1 MRELSQHVE
10 FEPQTYYAAFS
21 AELEASASPM
31 WALVSHLRDSDTR
44 HYTFSVLRECLR
56 ALSTWFKSVG
66 FSHTDLV
73 SKLLFLTLILVW
85 RFFKKCLMFHQ
96 YSIVLYYC
104 LYIVCF
110 TGQLCMCNVINK
122 I

>member
-1 MRELSQHVE
+1 MEYFNGTFGPNFDDDYFSGMNVNVRELSQHVE

-56 ALSTWFKSVG
+56 ALSSWFKSVG

-73 SKLLFLTLILVW
+73 SKL
-85 RFFKKCLMFHQ
+85 
-96 YSIVLYYC
+96 
-104 LYIVCF
+104 
-110 TGQLCMCNVINK
+110 
-122 I
+122 